1 MKKLLEKQSVFN
13 ALLKFYSFLAQR
25 AAFSFLTKWF
35 TSLSAKVNILLNK
48 PSKTKDLNTL
58 AQTWLDLMPPDGQKH
73 FKISEIKD
81 DTAYAEIHL
90 HCPLRGSGNAHAC
103 YKLMNYDRK
112 LMEAVGGQLVVLES
126 QSNSGEKYCKLA
138 IRRKGESIVDLQ
150 QAHLK

>member
-1 MKKLLEKQSVFN
+1 
-13 ALLKFYSFLAQR
+13 
-25 AAFSFLTKWF
+25 
-35 TSLSAKVNILLNK
+35 
-48 PSKTKDLNTL
+48 
-58 AQTWLDLMPPDGQKH
+58 MPPDGQKH

-81 DTAYAEIHL
+81 DTAYTEIHL

-138 IRRKGESIVDLQ
+138 IRKRGESVDDLQ